1 MPAEQVGCD
10 KDGYDPSVM
19 FKNKA
24 ALAQHVRE
32 VHDGR
37 WPATCTYPRCPNA
50 DKTFPSTASV
60 KHFLNKHGLA
70 TPEDRKPYWPTVQV
84 WVKQRCVVGGCG
96 HDQLW
101 SFPKAM
107 EQHLTGPAHNKDK
120 AEAAQRIQDTA
131 QKTDLKHNINAIGV
145 KESRRKNAKVQKT
158 G

>member
-1 MPAEQVGCD
+1 MKHMPAEPVGCD
-10 KDGYDPSVM
+10 KDDCDPSVM

-24 ALAQHVRE
+24 ALAQH
-32 VHDGR
+32 
-37 WPATCTYPRCPNA
+37 CPNA
-50 DKTFPSTASV
+50 DKTLSSTAFA
-60 KHFLNKHGLA
+60 KHLLNKYGLA

-84 WVKQRCVVGGCG
+84 WVMQRCVVGSCG

-101 SFPKAM
+101 LFLKAI
-107 EQHLTGPAHNKDK
+107 EQLLTRPAHNMDK